1 MNKMI
6 FRSLMC
12 FALCVL
18 TLTAVSC
25 GDDDDDN
32 TGGGVI
38 PVPQI
43 ASIVGNWMVTNAGEE
58 PHIIFFKADGTG
70 GFMEYSTSSGTYHQD
85 GEFRWVQNADGSYS
99 FSGAGLHDGIQAM
112 AITSLNGDNMSL
124 WLQWPGEE
132 REYYTLKRT
141 NVDPSAE
148 NGSNVQPAINIV
160 GHWVVTDAGEGPHI
174 IFFNTD
180 GTGGFL
186 EYSTSGNNYHQ
197 DGAFRW
203 VRNMDG
209 RYSFSGAGLND
220 GVYAAGIETLN
231 DNNMRMWL
239 QWGANKEKEY
249 FSLRRMT
256 SEEVAQIVIRDNN
269 NGQAASIVGNWNI
282 VRTACKRY
290 HDGVLN
296 SETDDVE
303 QAPYDYIAINA
314 NGTGAYMEY
323 GSSGYHQD
331 GSFLWSETA
340 SGYNFSNSGSDD
352 FADAVRIISY
362 DGLNKMELEVQF
374 SEQKTYL
381 VKKVYHYYLQRQAQ

>member
-32 TGGGVI
+32 TGGGV
-38 PVPQI
+38 PPSPQI

-160 GHWVVTDAGEGPHI
+160 GNWDVVREI
-174 IFFNTD
+174 RSR
-180 GTGGFL
+180 
-186 EYSTSGNNYHQ
+186 Y
-197 DGAFRW
+197 
-203 VRNMDG
+203 RN
-209 RYSFSGAGLND
+209 
-220 GVYAAGIETLN
+220 GVWE
-231 DNNMRMWL
+231 
-239 QWGANKEKEY
+239 
-249 FSLRRMT
+249 
-256 SEEVAQIVIRDNN
+256 SEDE
-269 NGQAASIVGNWNI
+269 S
-282 VRTACKRY
+282 
-290 HDGVLN
+290 N
-296 SETDDVE
+296 S
-303 QAPYDYIAINA
+303 APYDYIFFNA
-314 NGTGAYMEY
+314 DGTGGYMEY
-323 GSSGYHQD
+323 GGSEGHHQD
-331 GSFLWSETA
+331 GEFRWTKNADGSYTFSGEGLHDGVHSMAIKNIDGSNRIEVEVYWSTTKK
-340 SGYNFSNSGSDD
+340 
-352 FADAVRIISY
+352 SY
-362 DGLNKMELEVQF
+362 Y
-374 SEQKTYL
+374 T
-381 VKKVYHYYLQRQAQ
+381 LQRQAQ